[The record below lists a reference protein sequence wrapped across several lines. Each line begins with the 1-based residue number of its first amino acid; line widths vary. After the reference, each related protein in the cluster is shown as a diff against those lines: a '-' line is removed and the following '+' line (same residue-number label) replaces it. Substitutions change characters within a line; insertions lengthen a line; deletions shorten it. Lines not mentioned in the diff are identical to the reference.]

1 MAAVIN
7 ASIVAR
13 VAAPKVR
20 LDSAWTDRASVARA
34 FPGRTTRTSHPARA
48 CQHPNRAS
56 AERI

>member
-7 ASIVAR
+7 ASIAAR

-34 FPGRTTRTSHPARA
+34 FPGRTTGEHRIPLEPANIQTSR
-48 CQHPNRAS
+48 